1 MDDGQVATLGYPI
14 YHTQLVLNAGSLYIG
29 TRFPRQYF
37 YYVFFTESAEGGVG
51 RGTQS
56 MKRPNV
62 TSIRSIQ

>member
-37 YYVFFTESAEGGVG
+37 SYVFFY
-51 RGTQS
+51 
-56 MKRPNV
+56 
-62 TSIRSIQ
+62 